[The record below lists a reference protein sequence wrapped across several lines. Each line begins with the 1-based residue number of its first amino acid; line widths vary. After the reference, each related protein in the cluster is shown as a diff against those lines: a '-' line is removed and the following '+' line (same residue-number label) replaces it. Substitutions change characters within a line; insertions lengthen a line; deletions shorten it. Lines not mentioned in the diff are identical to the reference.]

1 MTQLALIDTT
11 LTHGQLAIWNGRLRT
26 SDILP
31 YLKRMDAAGFEAIDI
46 LGPTVFE
53 YCVRELGENPFQR
66 LRLAA
71 SRVENTALNVWTR
84 GRFLFADKP
93 LPDDVVAE
101 GIAAIAAAGAGHL
114 TCYDPLNEVANL
126 TLTIEAAHQRDLAVT
141 GAIVYGLSP
150 NLDITAMVELAASL
164 KALSVD
170 SICIYDPSGML
181 HPDAAR
187 SLLPVLVETL
197 GQVPLEISTYC
208 RSGRAETTVLEALSL
223 GVGVIH
229 TASSPVAGGPS
240 LPSAT
245 YLADHATRDGIS
257 CSPDR
262 QALDEM
268 ADYFG
273 ALREMHDWPKAE
285 HALPDLFADRH
296 QMPLSQSIWFSNA
309 LEEAA
314 MVDRTVE
321 VLEEMERVRK
331 DAGHALMA
339 PPVARAVASQAIANV
354 AAKSRYDTMDPRF
367 VKLLRGELGPL
378 PEPADESL
386 SERIAD
392 IRGDVSEPMTRSA
405 LEALTPDSDGL
416 VIAACCGLEALHGV
430 RPSIS
435 DDIADI
441 ASPRDLLER
450 ELTGIAKLKSVRVEK
465 GSEHFYWHAKGV
477 S

>member
-11 LTHGQLAIWNGRLRT
+11 LTHGQLAVWNGRLRT

-31 YLKRMDAAGFEAIDI
+31 YLKQMDAAGFEAIDI
-46 LGPTVFE
+46 LSPSLFE
-53 YCVRELGENPFQR
+53 YCVRELGENPFDR
-66 LRLAA
+66 LRQAA
-71 SRVENTALNVWTR
+71 ARVENTALNVWTR
-84 GRFLFADKP
+84 GRFLFAEKP

-114 TCYDPLNEVANL
+114 TCYDPLNDVASL
-126 TLTIEAAHQRDLAVT
+126 TPTIEAAHDRDLTVT

-150 NLDITAMVELAASL
+150 NLDITAMVELAGSL
-164 KALSVD
+164 KAQGVD
-170 SICIYDPSGML
+170 SVCIFDPSGML
-181 HPDAAR
+181 HPAAAR
-187 SLLPVLVETL
+187 GLLPVLVETL
-197 GQVPLEISTYC
+197 GQVPLELSTHC
-208 RSGRAETTVLEALSL
+208 RSGRAETSVLEALSF

-229 TASSPVAGGPS
+229 TASPPIAGGPS
-240 LPSAT
+240 VPSAT
-245 YLADHATRDGIS
+245 YLADHAARDGIS
-257 CSPDR
+257 CAVSR

-273 ALREMHDWPKAE
+273 ALREMHDWPQAE

-296 QMPLSQSIWFSNA
+296 QMPLSQAFWLAGA
-309 LEEAA
+309 LREAA
-314 MVDRTVE
+314 MTERTAE
-321 VLEEMERVRK
+321 VLEEMEPVRK
-331 DAGHALMA
+331 DAGRVLMS

-367 VKLLRGELGPL
+367 LKLVRGELGPL
-378 PEPADESL
+378 PEPADEGL
-386 SERIAD
+386 SERTAD
-392 IRGDVSEPMTRSA
+392 MRGDVSEPMTRSA

-430 RPSIS
+430 RAAKS
-435 DDIADI
+435 DDIANI
-441 ASPRDLLER
+441 ATPRDLLER
-450 ELTGIAKLKSVRVEK
+450 ELTGIAKLKSLRVEK